1 MAEKEYIERE
11 AAIRAINGAYQF
23 FEDEKDVFRRIIK
36 SVSTADV
43 APVRHGRWEYN
54 NSVNFWQCS
63 RCGENAPMHGKWMQL
78 KTHYCPNCGAKMD
91 LEGGNT

>member
-1 MAEKEYIERE
+1 MAEYIERE
-11 AAIRAINGAYQF
+11 AAQTECKKYKFSGSYDAFVVDCILKYIPA
-23 FEDEKDVFRRIIK
+23 
-36 SVSTADV
+36 ADV

-91 LEGGNT
+91 LEGGDGA